1 MVFSEQ
7 FLHGG
12 SFVKSYSK
20 LAEMVD
26 RAIES
31 YRSRAEKLNDFMA
44 SNPELGGREYLASQ
58 KMAAMLGELGF
69 RVEYPFADIPTAFR
83 GIMGK
88 EDGPVVVLMVEYD
101 ALPEIGHACGHCLH
115 GSMSILAAAG
125 LAEVMESIDGSLW
138 IIGTPAEETKGAKV
152 EMADKGVFD
161 GVTLAMMI
169 HSHSKDSFVRY
180 RALALDPIEF
190 TFRGKTAHAAGAPW
204 DGLNALN
211 GLQLFFHAI
220 DMLRQHVKPDVRIHG
235 IVTSGGTA
243 PNIVP
248 EEAKGLFYFRS
259 EVRSYLDEVVQK
271 ACDCAR
277 GAALA
282 TGTKVSWETFETPFD
297 NMVPNEP
304 AETMMEE
311 VYEEL
316 DIPLSESPGPLGSSD
331 VGNVSHVCPAIQ
343 PVLAITEENIA
354 GHTRDFAAAVTTPFG
369 YEALHKGARALARA
383 ALKTFLDHEL
393 RRSMEEA
400 RSSH

>member
-1 MVFSEQ
+1 
-7 FLHGG
+7 
-12 SFVKSYSK
+12 
-20 LAEMVD
+20 
-26 RAIES
+26 
-31 YRSRAEKLNDFMA
+31 LNDFMA
-44 SNPELGGREYLASQ
+44 SNPELGGQEYLASK

-69 RVEYPFADIPTAFR
+69 RVEFPFADIPTAFR
-83 GIMGK
+83 GVMGK
-88 EDGPVVVLMVEYD
+88 EDAPVVALMVEYD
-101 ALPEIGHACGHCLH
+101 ALPELGHACGHCLH

-125 LAEVMESIDGSLW
+125 LASVMSELYGCLW
-138 IIGTPAEETKGAKV
+138 VIGTPAEETKGAKV
-152 EMADKGVFD
+152 QMAEEGVFD

-180 RALALDPIEF
+180 RALALEPIKF

-235 IVTSGGTA
+235 IVISGGTA

-259 EVRSYLDEVVQK
+259 EERSYLDKVVQK
-271 ACDCAR
+271 AFDCAR

-282 TGTKVSWETFETPFD
+282 TGTEVSWEIFETPFD

-316 DIPLSESPGPLGSSD
+316 GIPLSESRGPLGSSD

-343 PVLAITEENIA
+343 PVLAITEEDIA

-369 YEALHKGARALARA
+369 YEALHNGARALARA
-383 ALKTFLDHEL
+383 ALKTFLDPEL
-393 RRSMEEA
+393 QRRMKEA
-400 RSSH
+400 RSDH